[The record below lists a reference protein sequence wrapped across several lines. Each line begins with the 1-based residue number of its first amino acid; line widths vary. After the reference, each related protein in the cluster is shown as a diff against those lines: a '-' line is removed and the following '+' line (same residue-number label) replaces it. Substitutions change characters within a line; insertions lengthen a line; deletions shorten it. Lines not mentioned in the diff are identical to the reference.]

1 MSASYSNRPV
11 EGTITQG
18 CDEQSIRRLIGVKGT
33 GIARITGEIRRLYPG
48 SRPYIRADRDTN
60 ILTLTTRGD
69 DAVKALQAMSEKVK
83 LELAWINGTSDFCP
97 HPKIDVPE
105 PENKELLR
113 HIIGASG
120 SKLREITNR
129 IARGE
134 TGPGCF
140 IIHKRDLGVFRI
152 EGVSLAQ
159 VELGKRRLNDHIRKI
174 TEEQIPRRVDLEGLA
189 PPPPLVRSA
198 RTDTTAQPSQTQL
211 PVVQEDTNSFD
222 ALRSSDS
229 EEEVGSGEEEE
240 EEEEVVEVQPPN
252 TLDLTRLISE
262 VKDEDEDRK
271 KQTYANKAAGPAAS
285 KRVQFLRDTGSTRG
299 DVLAKNREFNEQ
311 KALIAAELGIEFWQ
325 VSDRL
330 VNKALRDKATATRP
344 SSAPAASS
352 VDTSSHDEF
361 PGMKTGE
368 ENITLRVKT
377 GSTVWDDKKKI
388 ATTVAS
394 ADHHHRQ
401 PHSYTSV
408 SGPVEHPRS
417 PRQNVDDSAPP
428 PRRPTVMVRQS
439 SSVPPSDAWDGDT
452 PDDTHPTRDGSFA
465 FYGAD
470 SPVEPFSPLPRPKGE
485 NHGNRSWFSDSDDD
499 DDDDNTSSEKKSDST
514 SDPQ

>member
-18 CDEQSIRRLIGVKGT
+18 CHEQSIRRLIGVKGT

-159 VELGKRRLNDHIRKI
+159 VELGKHRLNDHIRKI
-174 TEEQIPRRVDLEGLA
+174 TEEQIPRLVDLEGLA
-189 PPPPLVRSA
+189 PPPPLTRSA

-211 PVVQEDTNSFD
+211 PVVQEDTSFD
-222 ALRSSDS
+222 ALRSSD
-229 EEEVGSGEEEE
+229 EEEVGSGEEE
-240 EEEEVVEVQPPN
+240 
-252 TLDLTRLISE
+252 
-262 VKDEDEDRK
+262 
-271 KQTYANKAAGPAAS
+271 G
-285 KRVQFLRDTGSTRG
+285 
-299 DVLAKNREFNEQ
+299 
-311 KALIAAELGIEFWQ
+311 
-325 VSDRL
+325 
-330 VNKALRDKATATRP
+330 
-344 SSAPAASS
+344 
-352 VDTSSHDEF
+352 
-361 PGMKTGE
+361 
-368 ENITLRVKT
+368 
-377 GSTVWDDKKKI
+377 
-388 ATTVAS
+388 
-394 ADHHHRQ
+394 
-401 PHSYTSV
+401 
-408 SGPVEHPRS
+408 
-417 PRQNVDDSAPP
+417 
-428 PRRPTVMVRQS
+428 RRR
-439 SSVPPSDAWDGDT
+439 
-452 PDDTHPTRDGSFA
+452 R
-465 FYGAD
+465 
-470 SPVEPFSPLPRPKGE
+470 
-485 NHGNRSWFSDSDDD
+485 
-499 DDDDNTSSEKKSDST
+499 
-514 SDPQ
+514 

>member
-1 MSASYSNRPV
+1 MNASYSNRPV

-18 CDEQSIRRLIGVKGT
+18 CTEQSVRRLIGVKGT
-33 GIARITGEIRRLYPG
+33 GIARITGEIRRMYHG

-60 ILTLTTRGD
+60 TLTLTTRGD

-105 PENKELLR
+105 PENTQLLR

-159 VELGKRRLNDHIRKI
+159 VELGERRLNAHIRKI
-174 TEEQIPRRVDLEGLA
+174 TEEQIPRRVDLEGFA
-189 PPPPLVRSA
+189 PPPQPPCVRSA
-198 RTDTTAQPSQTQL
+198 RADDTVQRSQTGL
-211 PVVQEDTNSFD
+211 PTVHEDTNSFD

-229 EEEVGSGEEEE
+229 EEEEGSGEEEE
-240 EEEEVVEVQPPN
+240 EEVVPPN

-262 VKDEDEDRK
+262 VTEDERK
-271 KQTYANKAAGPAAS
+271 AHTYANKAATS

-299 DVLAKNREFNEQ
+299 DVLAKNRVFNDQ
-311 KALIAAELGIEFWQ
+311 KALIADELGIEFWM

-330 VNKALRDKATATRP
+330 VNKALRDKATIARP

-352 VDTSSHDEF
+352 VDTSSHEEF
-361 PGMKTGE
+361 PGMKSGE

-377 GSTVWDDKKKI
+377 GTTVWDNKTKI

-394 ADHHHRQ
+394 ADHHHPR
-401 PHSYTSV
+401 SYTAV
-408 SGPVEHPRS
+408 AGPVEPPRS
-417 PRQNVDDSAPP
+417 LRQIVEDSIPAPP
-428 PRRPTVMVRQS
+428 PRPGTMVRQFS
-439 SSVPPSDAWDGDT
+439 CVTRPDAWD
-452 PDDTHPTRDGSFA
+452 DDMPELRQADADASA
-465 FYGAD
+465 PFYGAT
-470 SPVEPFSPLPRPKGE
+470 EALSPLPRLAGE
-485 NHGNRSWFSDSDDD
+485 NHGNRSWASDSDDD
-499 DDDDNTSSEKKSDST
+499 DYDAGATDSKSDDT